1 LYYRKQ
7 LQGQTVK
14 RSPWRAIAAACI
26 VAAGLC
32 FVVGLFVVGLTDKNA
47 SQRDFI
53 QYWAAGQQLIHRAN
67 PYDFDAILQLE
78 RAVGLEGN
86 VPKISF
92 SPPVALFLVLP
103 LGLVGAKTG
112 LILWL
117 LVQLGCLILSV
128 RILWIVNGRA
138 ASGLEFT
145 GIAFAPALACLMA
158 GQLGI
163 FFLLSISIFLLVHE
177 SHPLV
182 AGAVLFP
189 CSLKPHLFL
198 TCTIVLVLWAV
209 HRRAFRIPVGFC
221 IAFLASCALTLSI
234 DRHVW
239 SEYAQM
245 MPLVGVSRVFVPTLS
260 VALRFLLDR
269 NAIWLQYIP
278 EFLACAWALWY
289 FQSRRDRWKWI
300 DQGLLLLLV
309 SAVCTP
315 YGFFFDEVV
324 LFPAVLAAL
333 YRAEASRRSLLPF
346 ALIAGGALCELLM
359 GPGMTTPY
367 YLWTPLAWL
376 AWYLYATRSK
386 RVSTQEA
393 DTSPAA
399 HAT

>member
-1 LYYRKQ
+1 M
-7 LQGQTVK
+7 K
-14 RSPWRAIAAACI
+14 RSLWRAVAAACI
-26 VAAGLC
+26 VAAGLF
-32 FVVGLFVVGLTDKNA
+32 FVIGLFVTGLTDKNA

-53 QYWAAGQQLIHRAN
+53 QYWAAGQQLIHHAN
-67 PYDFDAILQLE
+67 PYDFDAILRLE
-78 RAVGLEGN
+78 RAVGLEGE

-117 LVQLGCLILSV
+117 LVQLGCLLLSV
-128 RILWIVNGRA
+128 RVLWIVNGRP
-138 ASGLEFT
+138 ASGLQFT

-163 FFLLSISIFLLVHE
+163 FFLLGISIFLLLHE
-177 SHPLV
+177 SHPFI
-182 AGAVLFP
+182 AGAVLLP

-198 TCTIVLVLWAV
+198 PCTIVLVLWAI

-221 IAFLASCALTLSI
+221 IALLASCAFTLSI
-234 DRHVW
+234 DRYVW
-239 SEYAQM
+239 AEYFQM
-245 MPLVGVSRVFVPTLS
+245 MPVAGVSRVFVPTLS

-269 NAIWLQYIP
+269 NAIWIQYIP
-278 EFLACAWALWY
+278 EFLACVWALWY
-289 FQSRRDRWKWI
+289 FQSRRDRWKWS

-309 SAVCTP
+309 AAVCTP

-333 YRAEASRRSLLPF
+333 YRAEESGRSLLPF
-346 ALIAGGALCELLM
+346 ALIAGAALCELLM

-386 RVSTQEA
+386 RVATQEA
-393 DTSPAA
+393 DTHPTAQTS
-399 HAT
+399 

>member
-1 LYYRKQ
+1 M
-7 LQGQTVK
+7 K
-14 RSPWRAIAAACI
+14 RSRWRVVAAACI
-26 VAAGLC
+26 VAAGLS
-32 FVVGLFVVGLTDKNA
+32 FVVGLFVVGLTAKNA

-53 QYWAAGQQLIHRAN
+53 QYWAAGQQLIHHAN

-78 RAVGLEGN
+78 RTVGLEGN

-92 SPPVALFLVLP
+92 SPPVAFFLVLP

-128 RILWIVNGRA
+128 RILWIVDGRP
-138 ASGLEFT
+138 ASGLHFT

-163 FFLLSISIFLLVHE
+163 FFLLGISIFLLLHE
-177 SHPLV
+177 SHPFIS
-182 AGAVLFP
+182 GAVLLP

-198 TCTIVLVLWAV
+198 PCAIVLVLWAI
-209 HRRAFRIPVGFC
+209 HRRAFRIPAGFS
-221 IAFLASCALTLSI
+221 IALLASCALTLSF

-239 SEYAQM
+239 TEYFQM
-245 MPLVGVSRVFVPTLS
+245 MPLAGISSVFVPTLS

-278 EFLACAWALWY
+278 ELLACAWALWY
-289 FQSRRDRWKWI
+289 FQSRRDHWKWS
-300 DQGLLLLLV
+300 DHGLLVLLV

-333 YRAEASRRSLLPF
+333 YRAEESGRPLLPF

-367 YLWTPLAWL
+367 YLWTTPAWL
-376 AWYLYATRSK
+376 GWYLYATRSK
-386 RVSTQEA
+386 RVSAQEA
-393 DTSPAA
+393 DHPAA
-399 HAT
+399 QTN